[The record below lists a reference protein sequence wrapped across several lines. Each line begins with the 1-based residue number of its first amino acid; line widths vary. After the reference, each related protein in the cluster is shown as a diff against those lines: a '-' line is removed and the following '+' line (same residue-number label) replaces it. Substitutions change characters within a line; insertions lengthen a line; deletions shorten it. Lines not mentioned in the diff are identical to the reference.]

1 MSEGN
6 SGVSPQDNPP
16 SFIPSGTRKRRP
28 SGQVPR
34 PSAAGEAVPGAGPQ
48 AGVPSRRQTSAGA
61 QGAQSMPA
69 AQDVIPSFT
78 PNSSRRVSGS
88 TRRSASEQD
97 ARLQPVSP
105 MQDAASAARRQP
117 RRAAGSTHT
126 ISNQPRPGEGAGA
139 QSMFASAQRQGPQ
152 SPYGYGMPAAQG
164 GGRGMSGRPAATAM
178 RRKRPVGRIVAS
190 VLAALLVVIM
200 LVTFGLWNWV
210 DGHLDKQPWLSDKA
224 NTSGTSWLILGS
236 DQRTGEEAKTITGF
250 RTDTILVLTKPNS
263 GTRSLISIP
272 RDTLIYCEYSVPK
285 INSAYG
291 WAGGGE
297 QGMQELLLRVSEIIG
312 FTPDGYIVVDLSI
325 FRQLVDLMG
334 GVTFDVPVDMHYS
347 DPTQNL
353 SIDLQAGKQH
363 LNGEQAMQVARFR
376 SGYATADLGRIEV
389 QRALVSAAIR
399 QWVSPKGAIHLPQA
413 VKLVA
418 DHTNTDLS
426 TRNLLWLAE
435 SFLLC
440 SRSDIRS
447 ATLPGYA
454 ANFSSG
460 SYYVLDAA
468 GVADIVNQYLNP
480 YEKGVQA
487 ADLFIRNG

>member
-1 MSEGN
+1 MEDLNQLRPEQESGAKKPASDDVDALLQDVKSLLGETDADIAAEAPAEPDAEDSEPITADDVQIDYGKFYGPEEPGQSKTPLTYYEQSKPAYQRARRAEYERVREQERLARAERQQALSRDDTSRVRQARTGKKHEKPRKN
-6 SGVSPQDNPP
+6 AAEYAEWLYSQGLSAEEQQARQEQEEALAAPAGPGPQ
-16 SFIPSGTRKRRP
+16 K
-28 SGQVPR
+28 
-34 PSAAGEAVPGAGPQ
+34 AGEAQ
-48 AGVPSRRQTSAGA
+48 APYR
-61 QGAQSMPA
+61 PA
-69 AQDVIPSFT
+69 H
-78 PNSSRRVSGS
+78 
-88 TRRSASEQD
+88 
-97 ARLQPVSP
+97 
-105 MQDAASAARRQP
+105 P
-117 RRAAGSTHT
+117 RRAG
-126 ISNQPRPGEGAGA
+126 
-139 QSMFASAQRQGPQ
+139 ASAGDPDRGVPLPHRQP
-152 SPYGYGMPAAQG
+152 
-164 GGRGMSGRPAATAM
+164 
-178 RRKRPVGRIVAS
+178 
-190 VLAALLVVIM
+190 
-200 LVTFGLWNWV
+200 
-210 DGHLDKQPWLSDKA
+210 
-224 NTSGTSWLILGS
+224 
-236 DQRTGEEAKTITGF
+236 
-250 RTDTILVLTKPNS
+250 
-263 GTRSLISIP
+263 
-272 RDTLIYCEYSVPK
+272 
-285 INSAYG
+285 
-291 WAGGGE
+291 AGGGERPFRPQARHLHHPRRRYRRGRLPHRLHDARERRPDGKDHQPRLHPARYAHLLRIFRPEDQLRLRLGRGRE

-353 SIDLQAGKQH
+353 SIDLQAGKQR

-389 QRALVSAAIR
+389 QRSLVSAAIR

-440 SRSDIRS
+440 SRSDINS

-480 YEKGVQA
+480 YEKGVEA

>member
-1 MSEGN
+1 MAFENLSEKLQGTFKKLKGK
-6 SGVSPQDNPP
+6 GVL
-16 SFIPSGTRKRRP
+16 T
-28 SGQVPR
+28 
-34 PSAAGEAVPGAGPQ
+34 EA
-48 AGVPSRRQTSAGA
+48 
-61 QGAQSMPA
+61 
-69 AQDVIPSFT
+69 DI
-78 PNSSRRVSGS
+78 N
-88 TRRSASEQD
+88 D
-97 ARLQPVSP
+97 
-105 MQDAASAARRQP
+105 
-117 RRAAGSTHT
+117 
-126 ISNQPRPGEGAGA
+126 
-139 QSMFASAQRQGPQ
+139 
-152 SPYGYGMPAAQG
+152 
-164 GGRGMSGRPAATAM
+164 AM
-178 RRKRPVGRIVAS
+178 REVK
-190 VLAALLVVIM
+190 LALLEADVNFKVVKEF
-200 LVTFGLWNWV
+200 VAEV
-210 DGHLDKQPWLSDKA
+210 KEKA
-224 NTSGTSWLILGS
+224 LGQGVLES
-236 DQRTGEEAKTITGF
+236 LTPGQQVIKIVN
-250 RTDTILVLTKPNS
+250 DT
-263 GTRSLISIP
+263 
-272 RDTLIYCEYSVPK
+272 
-285 INSAYG
+285 
-291 WAGGGE
+291 
-297 QGMQELLLRVSEIIG
+297 
-312 FTPDGYIVVDLSI
+312 
-325 FRQLVDLMG
+325 LVDLMG
-334 GVTFDVPVDMHYS
+334 GVTFDLPVDMHYS

-480 YEKGVQA
+480 YEKGVEA

>member
-1 MSEGN
+1 MMLVNVDRTE
-6 SGVSPQDNPP
+6 
-16 SFIPSGTRKRRP
+16 K
-28 SGQVPR
+28 
-34 PSAAGEAVPGAGPQ
+34 
-48 AGVPSRRQTSAGA
+48 
-61 QGAQSMPA
+61 
-69 AQDVIPSFT
+69 
-78 PNSSRRVSGS
+78 
-88 TRRSASEQD
+88 
-97 ARLQPVSP
+97 
-105 MQDAASAARRQP
+105 
-117 RRAAGSTHT
+117 T
-126 ISNQPRPGEGAGA
+126 IS
-139 QSMFASAQRQGPQ
+139 
-152 SPYGYGMPAAQG
+152 
-164 GGRGMSGRPAATAM
+164 
-178 RRKRPVGRIVAS
+178 
-190 VLAALLVVIM
+190 LV
-200 LVTFGLWNWV
+200 
-210 DGHLDKQPWLSDKA
+210 
-224 NTSGTSWLILGS
+224 
-236 DQRTGEEAKTITGF
+236 
-250 RTDTILVLTKPNS
+250 
-263 GTRSLISIP
+263 SIP

-389 QRALVSAAIR
+389 QRSLVSAAIR

-413 VKLVA
+413 VKLIA

-426 TRNLLWLAE
+426 ARNLLWLAE

-480 YEKGVQA
+480 YEKGVEA